1 MKNFLFNTPFG
12 VIIVMII
19 LLVMALVLSITAS
32 LLIWGGGIMIFNDI
46 YNNDVINVM
55 ILRTATTLWTLI
67 NIVLFIL
74 ITAWLFIQL
83 MVDVNERYN
92 MAGNMKDKADKEIRD
107 K

>member
-67 NIVLFIL
+67 NIVLFVL

-92 MAGNMKDKADKEIRD
+92 MAGNRKDKADREIRD